1 MDVDNVHSG
10 MEYEVLKESYVIFLC
25 LGDAIGK
32 DLPVYTFRYR
42 ADEDKSIL
50 MNDGTVNVF
59 FNVRMYDKMK
69 SPKLRAFCEYLCGQ
83 ESDTAFTGK
92 LSALVA
98 RLKLNA
104 QRRHEYM
111 TWEQE
116 LKIQARYLAQEIA
129 PEMAKGMA
137 QELAKDMANDIAKDM
152 AKGAKAEG
160 QTEKAIET
168 AKNMLDNDISTEL
181 VAKCTGMP
189 LEQVLQLQKEVM
201 SPAAK

>member
-25 LGDAIGK
+25 LGDAIGNG
-32 DLPVYTFRYR
+32 LPVYTFRYR
-42 ADEDKSIL
+42 ADEDNSIL

-69 SPKLRAFCEYLCGQ
+69 SLELKAFCEYLCGQ

-137 QELAKDMANDIAKDM
+137 QELAKDMAKE
-152 AKGAKAEG
+152 AKAEG

-168 AKNMLDNDISTEL
+168 AKNMLDNDISAEL
-181 VAKCTGMP
+181 VEKCTGLP

-201 SPAAK
+201 SPAAR

>member
-25 LGDAIGK
+25 LGDAIGN

-42 ADEDKSIL
+42 ADEDNSIL

-69 SPKLRAFCEYLCGQ
+69 SPKLKAFCEYLCGQ
-83 ESDTAFTGK
+83 ESDTTFTGR

-129 PEMAKGMA
+129 PE
-137 QELAKDMANDIAKDM
+137 IAKDM
-152 AKGAKAEG
+152 AKGMAQDIAKNIAEEIAE
-160 QTEKAIET
+160 EKVQESVLET
-168 AKNMLDNDISTEL
+168 ARNMLNKNLPPQL
-181 VAKCTGMP
+181 VAECTNLP
-189 LEQVLQLQKEVM
+189 LEQVLQLQQKLTT
-201 SPAAK
+201 PAAQ